1 MAINELKLEWSV
13 WCAASL
19 GDEYL
24 EQIEEKHKPK
34 PVHIPEFE
42 EFKHSMQEP
51 QTADE
56 LSALKLLV

>member
-24 EQIEEKHKPK
+24 EQIEEKHKPTDSDDSSDNRDSLAAK
-34 PVHIPEFE
+34 YSVE
-42 EFKHSMQEP
+42 KQ
-51 QTADE
+51 
-56 LSALKLLV
+56 